1 MEEKVFADN
10 VFLLGRNVGKNQSG
24 SCSIIDG
31 IKKFLNKG
39 IHLRRIAAGVLKGKT
54 QLLDG

>member
-1 MEEKVFADN
+1 MEKKIFTDN
-10 VFLLGRNVGKNQSG
+10 VFLFGRNVGKNQSG
-24 SCSIIDG
+24 SCSIVDG
-31 IKKFLNKG
+31 IKKILNER